1 MKYRVTHK
9 TRYVYGASVPLS
21 HNVLRL
27 HPRRTPWQTCHEF
40 ELAIDPI
47 PAQRRERI
55 DFFGNHET
63 WISVQ
68 EPHRELNIE
77 GRGEIETSE
86 HKELSAV
93 AAPAWDRVPA
103 ILSSRLDGEYLAAR
117 EYTFDSPMIQRC
129 PELAEY
135 AAPSF
140 AAGANL
146 IECVV
151 NLTQRIFDEF
161 KFDKKSTT
169 IGTPILEVLAQRS
182 GVCQD
187 FAQLEI
193 GCLRS
198 MGLPARY
205 VSGYVVTKPPPGQ
218 ERLVGADASHAW
230 VSVFVPEHGW
240 LDLDPTNGLVPN
252 DEHITLAWA
261 RDYSDIV
268 PIKGVVTGGQQHSLF
283 YSVDVAPV
291 DDGSSPEALEA
302 DDGSESKSE

>member
-1 MKYRVTHK
+1 LKYRVTHK

-27 HPRRTPWQTCHEF
+27 QPRQTEWQTCRAFDLEI
-40 ELAIDPI
+40 E
-47 PAQRRERI
+47 PAPARRRDRV

-68 EPHRELNIE
+68 EAHRELRIE
-77 GRGEIETSE
+77 AHGEIETAPR
-86 HKELSAV
+86 KDLSGV
-93 AAPAWDRVPA
+93 AGPAWEKVPA
-103 ILSSRLDGEYLAAR
+103 MLGAQTSGPLAEAR
-117 EYTFDSPMIQRC
+117 QYTFDSPMIRRGD
-129 PELAEY
+129 ELAEY
-135 AAPSF
+135 ARQSF
-140 AAGANL
+140 GAGAGL
-146 IECVV
+146 IECIV
-151 NLTQRIFDEF
+151 NLTKRIYDDFEFDSS
-161 KFDKKSTT
+161 STT

-205 VSGYVVTKPPPGQ
+205 VSGYLVTKPPPGK

-230 VSVFVPEHGW
+230 LSVFVPGNGW
-240 LDLDPTNGLVPN
+240 LDLDPTNGMVPN
-252 DEHITLAWA
+252 GEHITIAWA
-261 RDYSDIV
+261 RDYSDVV
-268 PIKGVVTGGQQHSLF
+268 PIKGVVTGGQKHSLF

-291 DDGSSPEALEA
+291 MAGH
-302 DDGSESKSE
+302 

>member
-27 HPRRTPWQTCHEF
+27 HPRPTHWQTCHDF
-40 ELAIDPI
+40 NLIIHPI

-68 EPHRELNIE
+68 ESHRELLIE
-77 GRGEIETSE
+77 GRGEIET
-86 HKELSAV
+86 AARQYV
-93 AAPAWDRVPA
+93 APAASPAWEKVPA
-103 ILSSRLDGEYLAAR
+103 MLNTRLDSESLLAR
-117 EYTFDSPMIQRC
+117 QFTFDSPMIPRA

-135 AAPSF
+135 AKPSF
-140 AAGANL
+140 NPGAP
-146 IECVV
+146 IAECAI
-151 NLTQRIFDEF
+151 NLTERIYKDF
-161 KFDKKSTT
+161 KFDTKTTT
-169 IGTPILEVLAQRS
+169 IGTPILKVLAQRS

-198 MGLPARY
+198 LGLAARY
-205 VSGYVVTKPPPGQ
+205 VSGYLVTKPPPGK

-230 VSVFVPEHGW
+230 LSVYIPQHGW
-240 LDLDPTNGLVPN
+240 LDLDPTNGSVPN
-252 DEHITLAWA
+252 NEHLTLAFA
-261 RDYSDIV
+261 RDYTDIV
-268 PIKGVVTGGQQHSLF
+268 PIKGVVTGGQRHSMF
-283 YSVDVAPV
+283 YSVDVAPLT
-291 DDGSSPEALEA
+291 SS
-302 DDGSESKSE
+302 